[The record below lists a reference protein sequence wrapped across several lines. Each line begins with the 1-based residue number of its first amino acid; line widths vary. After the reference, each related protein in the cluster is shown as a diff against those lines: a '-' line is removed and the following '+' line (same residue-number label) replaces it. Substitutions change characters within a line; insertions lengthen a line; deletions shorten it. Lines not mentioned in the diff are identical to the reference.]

1 MGVRRLFV
9 MISLMGAIGYG
20 CTARSESEAAQAREK
35 SPLADTLVAIFHEM
49 KAAALS
55 DRANDLVSLLDSA
68 EARKLRRVCG
78 HYSLPGLRQY
88 LETRFAG
95 WPDPDT
101 LTLEDLTVQPP
112 YARIALA
119 GSAEAVGHQDD
130 RIRFTFLLFRQ
141 VSQNWRLSAVSTL
154 EKDRFDRYGTRLGF
168 HETELPSQF
177 RFPRLF

>member
-1 MGVRRLFV
+1 MRRLLILACV
-9 MISLMGAIGYG
+9 LGAMGYG
-20 CTARSESEAAQAREK
+20 CSRGSGPEIARADTP
-35 SPLADTLVAIFHEM
+35 PLADTLVSIFHEL

-55 DRANDLVSLLDSA
+55 DRANDLITLLDSA

-101 LTLEDLTVQPP
+101 LKFEDLTVQPP
-112 YARIALA
+112 YARIAFA
-119 GSAEAVGHQDD
+119 GAAEQMGRKED
-130 RIRFTFLLFRQ
+130 RVRFTFLLFRQ
-141 VSQNWRLSAVSTL
+141 VSQNWRLAAVSTL
-154 EKDRFDRYGTRLGF
+154 EKDRFDPYGTRLGF
-168 HETELPSQF
+168 LETELPSTF